1 MKTNWIKALFVVV
14 GLYDGLLGV
23 AFVFWW
29 KAIFGYFGVQPPNHP
44 GYVQFP
50 ALLLMAFAGMFLQ
63 IARNPLRNRGLILYG
78 MGLKLAYSGTVFWY
92 ELTEGIPR
100 MWIPWA
106 WADLGF
112 LVLFLIA
119 WLRLSAMRPAVQP
132 R

>member
-14 GLYDGLLGV
+14 GLYDGLLGI

-29 KAIFGYFGVQPPNHP
+29 RAIFAYFGVQPPNHP

-50 ALLLMAFAGMFLQ
+50 ALLLIVFAGMFLQ
-63 IARNPLRNRGLILYG
+63 IARDPLPNRGLILYG
-78 MGLKLAYSGTVFWY
+78 MALKLAYSGTVFWY
-92 ELTEGIPR
+92 ELTEGIPK

-119 WLRLSAMRPAVQP
+119 WLRLSLIQP
-132 R
+132 PIQPG